1 LARTGTEGRRRMN
14 KTDPSIWGSPQIVE
28 KAFTWLNEY
37 LPASSDRWVVADV
50 YRSWMAARTQ
60 ALKRDYPS
68 LAKKDCWCIAQTEW
82 NELRRQQKRAA
93 RKG

>member
-1 LARTGTEGRRRMN
+1 MN
-14 KTDPSIWGSPQIVE
+14 KTDPSIWGSPQIVK
-28 KAFTWLNEY
+28 KAFAWLNEY
-37 LPASSDRWVVADV
+37 LPANSGRDAMVDV
-50 YRSWMAARTQ
+50 FRSWMAARTQ

-68 LAKKDCWCIAQTEW
+68 LSKKGCWRIAQTEW

>member
-1 LARTGTEGRRRMN
+1 M
-14 KTDPSIWGSPQIVE
+14 V
-28 KAFTWLNEY
+28 
-37 LPASSDRWVVADV
+37 DV
-50 YRSWMAARTQ
+50 FRSWMAARTQ

-68 LAKKDCWCIAQTEW
+68 LSKKGCWRIAQTEW